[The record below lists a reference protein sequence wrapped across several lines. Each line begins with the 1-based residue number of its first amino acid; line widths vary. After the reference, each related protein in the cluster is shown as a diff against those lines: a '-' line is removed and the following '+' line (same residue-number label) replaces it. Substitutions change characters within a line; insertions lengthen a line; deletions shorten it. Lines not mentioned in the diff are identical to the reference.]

1 MARSNI
7 LRSKRAPIWL
17 AAFRFHLFVRQGG
30 LKIGEEERKR
40 FGAQCVKIQVYIDAS
55 LA

>member
-1 MARSNI
+1 MARNNI
-7 LRSKRAPIWL
+7 LRSERAPIWL

-30 LKIGEEERKR
+30 LKIGEERKR
-40 FGAQCVKIQVYIDAS
+40 FGARCVKIQVYIDAS